1 MKNLTNGRNMSM
13 KKMNRV
19 NSRINS
25 SISAEDE
32 WHIVKDVIANCV
44 CVIDSY
50 LSYLDGER
58 T

>member
-1 MKNLTNGRNMSM
+1 M